1 MVNCPISFDKIL
13 QNLFWP
19 KSQQIF
25 ALMKT
30 SFAFISRRRLQ
41 DVLIKT
47 NIFALFI
54 RLQKTSWW
62 RTIYSSWSYV
72 FKRFQDNFKTSSRQL
87 QDIFKTTSRHVQDIL
102 LGHHQDVLQI
112 CLQDVFKTH
121 HQVKLFLLTPLKDV
135 FETYSR
141 GFWDVLQ
148 RQLSTKGFA

>member
-1 MVNCPISFDKIL
+1 METRWTNYPANIDLDKDFLKTSWRRLLSLCSEDVLKTFSRRLDQDEYIRL
-13 QNLFWP
+13 IHT
-19 KSQQIF
+19 SSEDV
-25 ALMKT
+25 LMKN
-30 SFAFISRRRLQ
+30 
-41 DVLIKT
+41 
-47 NIFALFI
+47 NIFVLVI
-54 RLQKTSWW
+54 RLQA
-62 RTIYSSWSYV
+62 
-72 FKRFQDNFKTSSRQL
+72 FSRQL